1 MNQHQHQ
8 ELIDYASFCIKAERA
23 LKNLHEAVLTKNYNV
38 AKSEAMKAVV
48 ESKLTYN
55 AILAMEE
62 DHHALRK
69 QTAPV

>member
-1 MNQHQHQ
+1 MIQHQ
-8 ELIDYASFCIKAERA
+8 EFVDYAAYCIKAERA
-23 LKNLHEAVLTKNYNV
+23 LKNLHDAVLLKKYDL
-38 AKSEAMKAVV
+38 AKEEAKKAIV

-69 QTAPV
+69 QEAPV